1 MKFLFASDSF
11 KGSLS
16 SQKTAELLAKA
27 AREIFPDCQ
36 CDSIVVADGGEGTTA
51 AVLAATNGKKLPV
64 QVHGPLWEDITS
76 NYGMLDENR
85 AVMEM
90 AAASGLPLVPEEKRD
105 PRYTT
110 SYGTG
115 EMIADALR
123 RGFRDISIAI
133 GGSATNDGG
142 IGCIRALGGKFL
154 DENNQELKGCGED
167 LMKIRKIDL
176 SGLNP
181 LIKECKFTVMCD
193 VTNPLCGKDGATY
206 TFGRQKGATPEIQND
221 LEAGMCNYR
230 DIIKEQFDLD
240 MDNIPG
246 SGAAG
251 GLGTALMVFLN
262 GTLKSGIETVLDLV
276 DFDEHLKDVDIVVTG
291 EGRLDGQTVMGKAP
305 IGVAK
310 IAKQFDKPV
319 LAFSGCVT
327 KDATAC
333 NREGIDAF
341 FPVLRNVV
349 SLEDAMNPANARQNM
364 ADTAEQVFRTIRTF
378 SSL

>member
-1 MKFLFASDSF
+1 
-11 KGSLS
+11 
-16 SQKTAELLAKA
+16 
-27 AREIFPDCQ
+27 
-36 CDSIVVADGGEGTTA
+36 
-51 AVLAATNGKKLPV
+51 
-64 QVHGPLWEDITS
+64 
-76 NYGMLDENR
+76 MLDENR

-251 GLGTALMVFLN
+251 GLGTALMVF
-262 GTLKSGIETVLDLV
+262 
-276 DFDEHLKDVDIVVTG
+276 
-291 EGRLDGQTVMGKAP
+291 
-305 IGVAK
+305 
-310 IAKQFDKPV
+310 
-319 LAFSGCVT
+319 
-327 KDATAC
+327 
-333 NREGIDAF
+333 
-341 FPVLRNVV
+341 
-349 SLEDAMNPANARQNM
+349 
-364 ADTAEQVFRTIRTF
+364 
-378 SSL
+378 